1 MKMFYLEK
9 NTPTGCKTEKD
20 TLTIKTHFK
29 KVILSNY
36 IWNWN
41 FLLPQIN

>member
-1 MKMFYLEK
+1 MKIFIWK
-9 NTPTGCKTEKD
+9 KTIGCKTEKE
-20 TLTIKTHFK
+20 LYNKNALE

-41 FLLPQIN
+41 FLLSEIN